1 MRRRDARPDPEADH
15 GLRELEAALA
25 GEPAAD
31 PDLTLLVADVRAA
44 RPEPD
49 PQFLAA
55 LDARV
60 HAGFAPLAAAAARR
74 RTPWH
79 VRLRRPE
86 ILAPGFVVA
95 CVATLVVAMS
105 QTAGGGDDDRSSG
118 SSSSAVARQETSAG
132 GSDASGTALSAPS
145 SSASSSSS
153 STAAPAAPGAP
164 RAPRAVERNADLVL
178 RPPVAD
184 VQETA
189 DGVVRATQAAGGYVQ
204 ESAIE
209 TRSSSGHA
217 SFTLRIPTARLDATI
232 AGLSKLAHVGSLS
245 QASSDITAQTAS
257 AADRLDDAR
266 AERQALLRALGR
278 ATTDRQIASLRTRL
292 RDNRAQIASRQGA
305 LEVERRRARLAT
317 VTVQV
322 DGARG
327 AAASGD
333 SDDDGSWTP
342 GDALHDAGRILE
354 VAGGVALIA
363 LAVLVPLGIVAAL
376 GVLTTLALRR
386 RRRETALDHAR

>member
-15 GLRELEAALA
+15 GLRELEAALT

-44 RPEPD
+44 RPEPE

-60 HAGFAPLAAAAARR
+60 HAGFAPLAAAAAPR

-79 VRLRRPE
+79 VRLRQPE

-95 CVATLVVAMS
+95 CVAALVVTMS
-105 QTAGGGDDDRSSG
+105 QTGGGGDETDSSG
-118 SSSSAVARQETSAG
+118 SSGSVAQTMSSGGSAAGKASGSSADS
-132 GSDASGTALSAPS
+132 SALSAPS
-145 SSASSSSS
+145 SSSSSSS
-153 STAAPAAPGAP
+153 AAGAA
-164 RAPRAVERNADLVL
+164 RAVERNADLVL

-189 DGVVRATQAAGGYVQ
+189 DGVVRATQTAGGYVQ

-209 TRSSSGHA
+209 TRSTSGHA

-232 AGLSKLAHVGSLS
+232 AALSKLAHVGSLS

-292 RDNRAQIASRQGA
+292 RDNRAQIASRQSA
-305 LEVERRRARLAT
+305 LEIERRRARLAT

-322 DGARG
+322 EGARG

-333 SDDDGSWTP
+333 SGDDGSWTP

-363 LAVLVPLGIVAAL
+363 LAVLVPVGIVAAL
-376 GVLTTLALRR
+376 AILAALALRR
-386 RRRETALDHAR
+386 RRREAALDPAR